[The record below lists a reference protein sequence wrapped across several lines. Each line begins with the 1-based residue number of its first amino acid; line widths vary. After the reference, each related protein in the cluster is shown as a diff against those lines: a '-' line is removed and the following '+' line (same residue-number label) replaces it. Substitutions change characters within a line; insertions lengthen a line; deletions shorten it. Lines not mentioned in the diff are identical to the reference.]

1 MIDTKMMK
9 HIAWEDDNT
18 SIVQVFF
25 FMDSASDL
33 PNDLYYFSTDTD
45 RYKTA
50 QGSMAYDI
58 ATGDMYI
65 SQSDG
70 TWVNQTQ

>member
-9 HIAWEDDNT
+9 HITWEDENT

-33 PNDLYYFSTDTD
+33 PDDLYYFSTDTD

-50 QGSMAYDI
+50 QGSMGYDI
-58 ATGDMYI
+58 STGDMYI

-70 TWVNQTQ
+70 TWVNQAQ